1 MVYTIDMTYNIHPIF
16 VHFPIALLSVYSL
29 LKIVPLYKWFP
40 SIAWKQIER
49 ALLLLGV
56 LGGFASLYTGEI
68 AEHLVRP
75 EHDLVEMHSAF
86 ATISVW
92 IYSALLVGEIILII
106 AMKRA
111 LPNVIVG
118 LGKILTNR
126 WLSGVMALVA
136 LITISVT
143 GLLGGV
149 MVYGTSADPF
159 AEIVLKLLGL

>member
-1 MVYTIDMTYNIHPIF
+1 M
-16 VHFPIALLSVYSL
+16 
-29 LKIVPLYKWFP
+29 
-40 SIAWKQIER
+40 
-49 ALLLLGV
+49 
-56 LGGFASLYTGEI
+56 YTGEI

-92 IYSALLVGEIILII
+92 IYCALLIGEIILII